1 MMNVAKQILAILLS
15 YATVLAQSAP
25 LGAQS
30 RNVLLGSAA
39 ASRVEEIGR
48 TTLDASAVF
57 PKQKSEASAAGNANR
72 LISSSLEAPNLAS
85 PGAEQQ
91 SEATAAFT
99 VSPTSLKFS
108 RQLIDTVSVTKPVTI
123 TNGGASVQPISIV
136 MSGDYTEKD
145 NCSGSVAAGGS
156 CTVNISFAPTQAGA
170 IKGAASIYDN
180 NNNLLAFVGLTGTGG
195 APVTAAPAALSFT
208 GGTIGTTSAPK
219 TFKITNTTTGTVTIN
234 SITTNVT
241 DYAITTGTCL
251 TTPLAPKTGN
261 CIVTVTVTPTSAA
274 DDGSIIITDNAPN
287 ALPLEVKLS
296 SAATAGTAS
305 ISLSKLSLAF
315 KTLSGTTSAAQT
327 LTVTNTSASAVTMG
341 AITASTDYS
350 VLNNNCPSSLAAAA
364 KCTFQITFSP
374 TFIGSIQGSAAV
386 AFTSSSRNSPQLVKL
401 TGTSEAG
408 ITVAPASLTF
418 PSQGVD
424 TSSTAKSVKITNN
437 SASAVTLSS
446 VVPSGD
452 FQIQLSGT
460 TCPLTS
466 GTLLAGKNCTIEVQY
481 SPTTVGSA
489 VGALTVTNN
498 AGPNPLLVPLAGT
511 GSGTGFTLSVLPSS
525 LSVAPGSNGTSTIS
539 VADVGGFT
547 GSASLTASGLPTGV
561 TASFSPSGTANT
573 STLTL
578 TASSSAATGTVPVTV
593 TGTSGTLTQTVKINL
608 TVAATGGPPT
618 ITGFSPGSGPEGT
631 LVTLSGTNFTGSG
644 SSTPAVTLAH
654 QGGGSLAAPLS
665 SFTATSINFVI
676 PSGAA
681 TGDIKVAVGT
691 QSATSTTALSIT
703 PPSNF
708 TITAAPSTSNLI
720 QGQSTTFAVTLNSA
734 NGFTGLSTLSVTGLP
749 SGVTASFSPSSISAN
764 QTSILTLSA
773 PASQPTSTSSLSV
786 SASATIG
793 GQSVKQTASVSLKI
807 TGVTTTFLGRTVV
820 DNAAQTPLAGVVVSF
835 LGVDDKGNITGC
847 AANTASDASGNF
859 VLTNLPT
866 DCTGPQLV
874 GYNGLTATS
883 PAGQYAGVNLSYTI
897 VAGQVTTSPVLIN
910 LPRIDNAVT
919 NYVTQNASVNQ
930 VFTYPTDPN
939 VVITVYAGTTFTLSD
954 GTTPNPFPLVA
965 VEVPVDRL
973 PDAMPSSGMLMPFI
987 VAFQPANA
995 TASQPVAVDF
1005 PNLLNI
1011 APGGSAT
1018 LMTLDPTHGYMV
1030 SYGTGSVSTDG
1041 SRIVPNADPA
1051 NPGHLYGLVHFD
1063 WHGPTAAAPP
1073 PASPGPPPAPPGE
1086 CMQCPCNADPSPPAA
1101 GDGAPGSGGGGGA
1114 GEGSG
1119 GGGGLGS
1126 GLPVAR
1132 CGSAGGGG
1140 AVASDGGA
1148 GSGGSGP
1155 QAGDPIDLSSGLQVE
1170 RATDIAL
1177 NGGLGSI
1184 YINRIFRTMDTNPG
1198 PFGIGTNH
1206 NYSYLL
1212 NTNNF
1217 VKGICQC
1224 LTLVMPDGNQYLFT
1238 QTGTNTFSNST
1249 IPTLI
1254 GSQITI
1260 PSSGVYN
1267 LRWKNGTVYQFGYGA
1282 GGGELSALLISI
1294 TDRNG
1299 NAITVVRGNVS
1310 QPIQITQIVDPVGRA
1325 LNLTYDS
1332 SNRVTLIT
1340 DPIGRTVQYTYNSQ
1354 GTLATVTNAAGGV
1367 TSYTYDTNNNLLT
1380 TTDAR
1385 GVLAMQ
1391 DTYDANGRVIEQME
1405 ADGGVIKFA
1414 YTLLNSLVPTSPV
1427 LLTVVTDAL
1436 GNQTSYR
1443 FDSNQNL
1450 LNVTDATGQMRVF
1463 THSLQQ
1469 NNLVTS
1475 VTGGGRC
1482 PVCGHP
1488 DRGDVTLTYDS
1499 DGNIL
1504 TRTDS
1509 LGDTTAITYDP
1520 AFNHITSVTDQL
1532 GNVYKYAYDAS
1543 GNMHSVRD
1551 PNGNISTFVHNPFG
1565 LLTQIT
1571 DPLRGNTSFAY
1582 DSFGNNTSVTD
1593 PVGNTTTV
1601 AYDALSRPIQTI
1613 DALSRKSAVAY
1624 DALDRTITLTN
1635 PQGNSDHFAYDA
1647 VGDILSVTDAKGNSA
1662 GFTYDGMQRLITK
1675 TDALGHTDTRTYDQD
1690 GNLVKFVD
1698 RRGQTSDF
1706 AYDLLNRLLSET
1718 YLDSTVSRSYD
1729 SRGRLVS
1736 VNDSLGGAFGFSYDV
1751 AGRLL
1756 TSSSEFGTV
1765 QHAYDADGR
1774 VASRTVVGQ
1783 STLAYSYDPAGNL
1796 LQASMPQASASL
1808 AYDADNRLV
1817 SLARANGVTSQ
1828 YSYDS
1833 AGEVLS
1839 IAHSGGQGISIPI
1852 SYSYDSAGQ
1861 RTIGNTAVGQP
1872 LPASQA
1878 VTSSFDAANRLV
1890 TTTAPAAST
1899 TYVYDADGNLTSASN
1914 SSGTTQYTWDSR
1926 NRLQSIVDPSG
1937 QTTSFV
1943 YDFGRNLISRT
1954 DAGPAANLT
1963 QNFVLDALTN
1973 VAYISRSNGDNLS
1986 VLAGQS
1992 IDQHL
1997 AVVHSSGEVEYGLS
2011 DAINST
2017 IATTDQNGNLL
2028 SSFFYEPFGQ
2038 VTTNSSYP
2046 FQFTGRS
2053 PVSANLYYYRARYYD
2068 TGNARFLQEDTLG
2081 FSGGQLNLYVY
2092 AANNPISLTDPFG
2105 ETIDWGTWG
2114 ETMTTWR
2121 LVATFIK
2128 LLSQDPV
2135 IINIP
2140 PEDFAQKI
2148 VNTCEAGAAVA
2159 AGPIMMLMGFAQ
2171 DLQRAAFG
2179 NRAY

>member
-57 PKQKSEASAAGNANR
+57 PKQKSELSDTESPNG
-72 LISSSLEAPNLAS
+72 LISLASPNLAS
-85 PGAEQQ
+85 SDPALPNSEQQ
-91 SEATAAFT
+91 SETATVLT
-99 VSPTSLKFS
+99 VSLSSLKFS
-108 RQLIDTVSVTKPVTI
+108 KQLIDTASVTKPVTI
-123 TNGGASVQPISIV
+123 TNNGASAQPISIV

-156 CTVNISFAPTQAGA
+156 CTVNISFAPTQVGA

-180 NNNLLAFVGLTGTGG
+180 SNNLLAFVGLTGTGG
-195 APVTAAPAALSFT
+195 APVTAAPASLSFT
-208 GGTIGTTSAPK
+208 GGTIGTTSAAK

-241 DYAITTGTCL
+241 DYTVTTGTCL

-261 CIVTVTVTPTSAA
+261 CTVTVTVTPTSAV
-274 DDGSIIITDNAPN
+274 DDGSIFISDNAPN
-287 ALPLEVKLS
+287 ALPLEVKLA
-296 SAATAGTAS
+296 SAATSGTS
-305 ISLSKLSLAF
+305 PISLSKLSLAF

-386 AFTSSSRNSPQLVKL
+386 AFTSSSSNSPQLVKL

-418 PSQGVD
+418 PSQGID
-424 TSSTAKSVKITNN
+424 TSSTTKPVKITNN

-489 VGALTVTNN
+489 VGALTVINN

-561 TASFSPSGTANT
+561 TASFSPSGTAST

-703 PPSNF
+703 TASNF
-708 TITAAPSTSNLI
+708 TITAAPSAGNLI

-734 NGFTGLSTLSVTGLP
+734 NGFTGLSALSVTGLP
-749 SGVTASFSPSSISAN
+749 SGVTASFNPTSISVS

-793 GQSVKQTASVSLKI
+793 GQSVKQSASVSLKI

-1005 PNLLNI
+1005 PNLLSI

-1073 PASPGPPPAPPGE
+1073 PASPGPPPTPPGS
-1086 CMQCPCNADPSPPAA
+1086 CTQCPCGGGDPGNPGDPS
-1101 GDGAPGSGGGGGA
+1101 GPGGPGGGPGNPGCGGGGGNGPEA
-1114 GEGSG
+1114 GE
-1119 GGGGLGS
+1119 
-1126 GLPVAR
+1126 PV
-1132 CGSAGGGG
+1132 
-1140 AVASDGGA
+1140 
-1148 GSGGSGP
+1148 
-1155 QAGDPIDLSSGLQVE
+1155 DLSSGLQVQ
-1170 RATDIAL
+1170 RATDIVL
-1177 NGGLGSI
+1177 KGGLGSI
-1184 YINRIFRTMDTNPG
+1184 YVKRIFRSMDTNPG

-1212 NTNNF
+1212 NTLNF
-1217 VKGICQC
+1217 IKGLCQC
-1224 LTLVMPDGNQYLFT
+1224 LTLLMPDGNQYLFT
-1238 QTGTNTFSNST
+1238 QTGTNTFTNST
-1249 IPTLI
+1249 IPSLI
-1254 GSQITI
+1254 GSQITV

-1267 LRWKNGTVYQFGYGA
+1267 LRWKNGTVYQFTIA
-1282 GGGELSALLISI
+1282 QGGGALLTYLTSI

-1299 NAITVVRGNVS
+1299 NTITLVRSNIS
-1310 QPIQITQIVDPVGRA
+1310 QPLQITQIVDPVGRA
-1325 LNLTYDS
+1325 LTLTYDS
-1332 SNRVTLIT
+1332 TNRITLIT

-1367 TSYTYDTNNNLLT
+1367 TTYAYDTNNNLLT

-1385 GVLAMQ
+1385 GVVVLQ
-1391 DTYDANGRVIEQME
+1391 NTYDTNGRVIQQIQ
-1405 ADGGVIKFA
+1405 ADGGVLKFA
-1414 YTLLNSLVPTSPV
+1414 YTLLNALVPTSPV

-1443 FDSNQNL
+1443 FDPNQNL

-1463 THSLQQ
+1463 THSLSQ

-1475 VTGGGRC
+1475 VTGGGTC

-1488 DRGDVTLTYDS
+1488 DHGDVTLTYDS
-1499 DGNIL
+1499 NGNVL

-1509 LGDTTAITYDP
+1509 LADTATFTYEPVFGQVTSITDP
-1520 AFNHITSVTDQL
+1520 L
-1532 GNVYKYAYDAS
+1532 GSVYKYTYDAS
-1543 GNMHSVRD
+1543 GNRRSVTD
-1551 PNGNISTFVHNPFG
+1551 PDGNVSTFAYNSFG
-1565 LLTQIT
+1565 LLTQVA
-1571 DPLRGNTSFAY
+1571 DPLGANTNLSY

-1593 PVGNTTTV
+1593 PLGNTTTV
-1601 AYDALSRPIQTI
+1601 VYDAVSRPVQTI
-1613 DALSRKSAVAY
+1613 DALSRKSATVY
-1624 DALDRTITLTN
+1624 DALDRATTATN
-1635 PQGNSDHFAYDA
+1635 AQGNSATFAYDA
-1647 VGDILSVTDAKGNSA
+1647 VGDILSVTDAKGNRT
-1662 GFTYDGMQRLITK
+1662 GFTYDEMQRLLTK
-1675 TDALGHTDTRTYDQD
+1675 TDALSHTDTRTYDQD

-1698 RRGQTSDF
+1698 RRGQTSNYTHD
-1706 AYDLLNRLLSET
+1706 ALNRLLSET
-1718 YLDSTVSRSYD
+1718 YQDSSVSRSYD
-1729 SRGRLVS
+1729 ARGRLVNVS
-1736 VNDSLGGAFGFSYDV
+1736 DSLGGSFGFSYDLV
-1751 AGRLL
+1751 GRLL

-1765 QHAYDADGR
+1765 QHTYDGAGR

-1783 STLAYSYDPAGNL
+1783 SAVAYSYDPTGNL
-1796 LQASMPQASASL
+1796 LQASTPQASANL
-1808 AYDADNRLV
+1808 AYDTDNRLV
-1817 SLARANGVTSQ
+1817 SLARTNGVTSQ
-1828 YSYDS
+1828 YTYDN

-1839 IAHSGGQGISIPI
+1839 ITHSGGQGITIPI
-1852 SYSYDSAGQ
+1852 NYSYDSAGQ
-1861 RTIGNTAVGQP
+1861 RTIENTAVGQP

-1890 TTTAPAAST
+1890 TTTAPAAAT

-1926 NRLQSIVDPSG
+1926 NRLQSIVAPSG

-1954 DAGPAANLT
+1954 DAGPVANLT

-1973 VAYISRSNGDNLS
+1973 LAYISRSNGDNLS

-1997 AVVHSSGEVEYGLS
+1997 AVIHSSGEVEYGLS
-2011 DAINST
+2011 DAINNT
-2017 IATTDQNGNLL
+2017 IATTDQSGNLL
-2028 SSFFYEPFGQ
+2028 SSFFYQPLGQ

-2068 TGNARFLQEDTLG
+2068 AGNARFLQEDTLG

-2105 ETIDWGTWG
+2105 QTIDWGTWG

-2121 LVATFIK
+2121 LVMKFV
-2128 LLSQDPV
+2128 LLIQQDPTKV
-2135 IINIP
+2135 TSD
-2140 PEDFAQKI
+2140 PENFAQKI
-2148 VNTCEAGAAVA
+2148 VNTCEEAAAAAA
-2159 AGPIMMLMGFAQ
+2159 AGPVMLLMGAKQ
-2171 DLQRAAFG
+2171 ELEKAAG
-2179 NRAY
+2179 LNTSY